1 MVSARA
7 LRILA
12 TARGTSLST
21 AFCVLECGV
30 LFYLFA
36 RHGIDR
42 PNDQTHIR
50 FAGVPENP
58 VST

>member
-1 MVSARA
+1 MH
-7 LRILA
+7 
-12 TARGTSLST
+12 
-21 AFCVLECGV
+21 GV

>member
-21 AFCVLECGV
+21 AFCVLECTVSCSTCLPDMGSI
-30 LFYLFA
+30 A
-36 RHGIDR
+36 RTIKR
-42 PNDQTHIR
+42 ISVSLAFQKIR
-50 FAGVPENP
+50 
-58 VST
+58 